1 MLIPAARRLNR
12 GRVSNTASIPAPIG
26 GWNARDSLAE
36 MKETD
41 AVILDNIFPTTNDV
55 MVRYGYTNHVTGIT
69 GTVETLGTYN
79 GGATQKMFAAAGTSI
94 YDATSAGS
102 VGAAK
107 VTGLTNARFQTVNIT
122 TSGGNYMYWV
132 NGADK
137 PQLYDGTNWTAI
149 DGVSVPAIT
158 GVTTTNL
165 ITVNLHMHRLWF
177 IEKNTLK
184 VWYLPTDA
192 VGGAAASVD
201 LSGIARR
208 GGYLM
213 AMGTW
218 TIDAGYG
225 MDDHAVF
232 VTSEGEIIVYRG
244 SDPAGAATWSLVGV
258 YYVGSPIGRR
268 ALSQY
273 GSDLLVI
280 GKDGLLPMSKALL
293 TSRVNTR
300 VALTDKIQWAT
311 SQATSDYATNFG
323 WQAQIYPQN
332 NMLLLNV
339 PVSSTVSYQYVMN
352 TITGAWCRFTGW
364 NAACFE
370 LLADNL
376 YFGTSG
382 TVCKAW
388 NTQADNGI
396 SINGEVLQ
404 AFSYFGN
411 QNALKQFK
419 MARPILS
426 TDGNPGVLM
435 GLNVDFDTSSPTGT
449 PLLTPISAAA
459 WDSGVWDTGVW
470 GGGLQINQNWQYV
483 SGLGRAGAIHMK
495 TLSNSKLRWT
505 STDYIYE
512 FGGLV

>member
-1 MLIPAARRLNR
+1 MLIPATRRANR
-12 GRVSNTASIPAPIG
+12 GRVSNTASIAAPIG
-26 GWNARDSLAE
+26 GWNARDSLAD

-41 AVILDNIFPTTNDV
+41 AVVLDNIFPTTNDV
-55 MVRYGYTNHVTGIT
+55 MIRYGYSNHVTGIS

-94 YDATSAGS
+94 YDVTSAGA

-149 DGVSVPAIT
+149 DGASTPAIT

-165 ITVNLHMHRLWF
+165 ITVHLHMHRLWF

-192 VGGAAASVD
+192 IGGGAAAVD
-201 LSGIARR
+201 LSGVARR

-213 AMGTW
+213 SMGTW

-232 VTSEGEIIVYRG
+232 ITSEGEIIVYRG
-244 SDPAGAATWSLVGV
+244 SDPAGASTWSLVGV
-258 YYVGSPIGRR
+258 YYVGSPLGRR
-268 ALSQY
+268 CASQY
-273 GSDLLVI
+273 GSDLLII
-280 GKDGLLPMSKALL
+280 GKDGLLPMSRALL
-293 TSRVNTR
+293 SSRVNNK
-300 VALTDKIQWAT
+300 VALTNKIQWAT
-311 SQATSDYATNFG
+311 SQATSDYGSNFG
-323 WQAQIYPQN
+323 WQSQIFPQQ
-332 NMLLLNV
+332 NMLLLNI

-376 YFGTSG
+376 YFGTDG

-388 NTQADNGI
+388 DTQADNAI
-396 SINGEVLQ
+396 AINGEVLQ

-411 QNALKQFK
+411 QNAQKQFK
-419 MARPILS
+419 MCRPILS
-426 TDGNPGVLM
+426 TDGAPGVLL
-435 GLNVDFDTSSPTGT
+435 GLNVDFDVTPPTGSPT
-449 PLLTPISAAA
+449 LTTISAAT
-459 WDSGVWDTGVW
+459 WDSGTWDASVW
-470 GGGLQINQNWQYV
+470 GGGLTISSNWQYV
-483 SGLGRAGAIHMK
+483 SGVGRAGAIHMK
-495 TLSNSKLRWT
+495 TSSNSKLRWAA
-505 STDYIYE
+505 TDYVYE
-512 FGGLV
+512 IGGVL